1 MIKIQ
6 LLDYKYDN
14 FSNNLVNFN
23 NVTSQSTWVI
33 DNLGK
38 ASITTGGSSTRYLTP
53 ATGNLTKGLQ
63 YEASV
68 TISGYSGTGGDIG
81 FSSAGSETG
90 TSMGNGNNL
99 KRTSDGTSTYAFTA
113 GASEGLKILAQSTA
127 GGTVTASVTQR
138 GGINWNESVVGDLDV
153 GDSDDFPLAM
163 SFSVADARNLNTRT
177 GTYSKT
183 FKIPATKNN
192 NKILKSSYNEG
203 YYLETNTISNQKQC
217 RIEVDNN
224 LSIVGILQVT
234 AIGKSTEPLYYSCVF
249 YGNNVDWA
257 SSLNNKLLKDLS
269 VNSVEDGSGWDNLN
283 GRTGD
288 TGVSLQAN
296 RDSIMATWEV
306 DNAVYQTPFGG
317 TQVASTNPIVY
328 PIVGYGEN
336 NEGGADGRLQL
347 LKTKYDAVGGL
358 STQIGYDGWDSESPS
373 EAYPTPTPSMD
384 WRPAI
389 FIYDIVKQ
397 LFTQE
402 GYSIVS
408 NFINS
413 DLFKGITMLLPNFR
427 YNNVSQRITE
437 NSIYCSFQ
445 SGTGETGYV
454 GDYSVLTASTSAT
467 QDVWEELSVRW
478 DAQGNFITQEQSL
491 TYSDVYGEF
500 SIAEYGFYN
509 INMTGIGGWLQSV
522 CEGDSTRNE
531 VDYIR
536 IKCEVLTA
544 GETKW
549 KNIGNAYG
557 LPEDNNRYY
566 YSCSAFSPF
575 GFDFESLNIENQWLN
590 KNDKV
595 RFRTQY
601 RMGHADS
608 GPKTIGWDVYLY
620 GGTGVTA
627 APTAGQSGCNGAISI
642 EFQGEN
648 VEYGQT
654 FDLKNVIDSEST
666 QLGFLRGII
675 HAFNLQFTTD
685 TVSKIIYIE
694 PFNDFFKNQ
703 NEAVDWT
710 YKVDTSKS
718 QEDKW
723 VQSELKREL
732 IFKYKT
738 DSNDKVVEHR
748 GNTYWS
754 GILDEYPYREFLS
767 SEFEVGQ
774 SIFENPFFAG
784 SYNSRDG
791 QTYAGSAS
799 TLQTPIRANLW
810 GLCDTGAVPTQ
821 GSGCRPPKG
830 YNFTPRLVNYIKNH
844 YLANPTTPVRF
855 AAGVQVWGSNDLMA
869 MIPGYVSTYVTPIL
883 AYANS
888 IDAFTFSGNPR
899 QPLSYASVNQGTYN
913 FTNNSIGSP
922 TAFKGLYQTYYQS
935 MIEQIKANPRIK
947 TVYVNLKLTD
957 IMNLDLR
964 KLIYIEGYYY
974 RINRIIDYK
983 PNNNEITKVELVLWE
998 DKGYSPIDTSF
1009 NS

>member
-1 MIKIQ
+1 
-6 LLDYKYDN
+6 
-14 FSNNLVNFN
+14 
-23 NVTSQSTWVI
+23 
-33 DNLGK
+33 
-38 ASITTGGSSTRYLTP
+38 
-53 ATGNLTKGLQ
+53 
-63 YEASV
+63 
-68 TISGYSGTGGDIG
+68 
-81 FSSAGSETG
+81 
-90 TSMGNGNNL
+90 
-99 KRTSDGTSTYAFTA
+99 
-113 GASEGLKILAQSTA
+113 
-127 GGTVTASVTQR
+127 
-138 GGINWNESVVGDLDV
+138 
-153 GDSDDFPLAM
+153 
-163 SFSVADARNLNTRT
+163 
-177 GTYSKT
+177 
-183 FKIPATKNN
+183 
-192 NKILKSSYNEG
+192 
-203 YYLETNTISNQKQC
+203 
-217 RIEVDNN
+217 
-224 LSIVGILQVT
+224 
-234 AIGKSTEPLYYSCVF
+234 
-249 YGNNVDWA
+249 
-257 SSLNNKLLKDLS
+257 
-269 VNSVEDGSGWDNLN
+269 
-283 GRTGD
+283 
-288 TGVSLQAN
+288 
-296 RDSIMATWEV
+296 
-306 DNAVYQTPFGG
+306 
-317 TQVASTNPIVY
+317 
-328 PIVGYGEN
+328 
-336 NEGGADGRLQL
+336 
-347 LKTKYDAVGGL
+347 
-358 STQIGYDGWDSESPS
+358 
-373 EAYPTPTPSMD
+373 
-384 WRPAI
+384 
-389 FIYDIVKQ
+389 
-397 LFTQE
+397 
-402 GYSIVS
+402 
-408 NFINS
+408 
-413 DLFKGITMLLPNFR
+413 
-427 YNNVSQRITE
+427 
-437 NSIYCSFQ
+437 
-445 SGTGETGYV
+445 
-454 GDYSVLTASTSAT
+454 
-467 QDVWEELSVRW
+467 
-478 DAQGNFITQEQSL
+478 
-491 TYSDVYGEF
+491 
-500 SIAEYGFYN
+500 
-509 INMTGIGGWLQSV
+509 
-522 CEGDSTRNE
+522 
-531 VDYIR
+531 
-536 IKCEVLTA
+536 
-544 GETKW
+544 
-549 KNIGNAYG
+549 
-557 LPEDNNRYY
+557 
-566 YSCSAFSPF
+566 
-575 GFDFESLNIENQWLN
+575 
-590 KNDKV
+590 
-595 RFRTQY
+595 
-601 RMGHADS
+601 
-608 GPKTIGWDVYLY
+608 LY

-830 YNFTPRLVNYIKNH
+830 YNFTPRLVNYIKND
-844 YLANPTTPVRF
+844 YLANPITPVRF

-888 IDAFTFSGNPR
+888 IDAFTFSGIPR

>member
-1 MIKIQ
+1 MINIEI
-6 LLDYKYDN
+6 LDYKYDN
-14 FSNNLVNFN
+14 YSNNQVSFSLP
-23 NVTSQSTWVI
+23 TTIQTWDI
-33 DNLGK
+33 LNDSS
-38 ASITTGGSSTRYLTP
+38 ASIVTGGSSPRLLTP
-53 ATGNLTKGLQ
+53 VTGILADGIEYQ
-63 YEASV
+63 ISI
-68 TISGYSGTGGDIG
+68 TISDKTGAGDIG
-81 FSSAGSETG
+81 FSTLGGAGTANGIPITMRRATDGTTTGSFIATG
-90 TSMGNGNNL
+90 TQTARIFADNDAAGTISASIT
-99 KRTSDGTSTYAFTA
+99 RT
-113 GASEGLKILAQSTA
+113 
-127 GGTVTASVTQR
+127 
-138 GGINWNESVVGDLDV
+138 GGINWNESVAGSLDV
-153 GDSDDFPLAM
+153 GNSEDFPLSM
-163 SFSVADARNLNTRT
+163 NFSIADARNLNART

-192 NKILKSSYNEG
+192 NKIFKYAYNEG
-203 YYLETNTISNQKQC
+203 YNLRTNTISNQKQC
-217 RIEVDNN
+217 RIRVDDN
-224 LSIVGILQVT
+224 LTIVGLLQVT
-234 AIGKSTEPLYYSCVF
+234 AIGKATEPLYYSCIF
-249 YGNNVDWA
+249 YGNNVGWA
-257 SSLNNKLLKDLS
+257 SSLDNKLLKDLS
-269 VNSVEDGSGWDNLN
+269 VNSVEDGSGWDNIN

-288 TGVSLQAN
+288 TGIGLQAN
-296 RDSIMATWEV
+296 RDSIMATWDV
-306 DNAVYQTPFGG
+306 DDAVYQTPYGG
-317 TQVASTNPIVY
+317 SQAASTHPIVY

-347 LKTKYDAVGGL
+347 LKTRYDAGGG
-358 STQIGYDGWDSESPS
+358 SYTQIGYSGWDSASTQL
-373 EAYPTPTPSMD
+373 AYPTPIPSMD

-389 FIYDIVKQ
+389 FIYDIIKQ
-397 LFTQE
+397 LFKQE
-402 GYSIVS
+402 NYTIIS
-408 NFINS
+408 NFIET
-413 DLFKGITMLLPNFR
+413 DLFKGITMLLPNFK
-427 YNNVSQRITE
+427 YNNVSERIAE

-445 SGTGETGYV
+445 SGGSETGYV
-454 GDYSVLTASTSAT
+454 GDYSVLSSLTSAT
-467 QDVWEELSVRW
+467 QDVWESSNVTW

-522 CEGDSTRNE
+522 CEGTSTRNE

-536 IKCEVLTA
+536 IQCEVLTA

-557 LPEDNNRYY
+557 LPTDNSRYY
-566 YSCSAFSPF
+566 SSCAAFSPF
-575 GFDFESLNIENQWLN
+575 GFDFESLGIENQWLN

-595 RFRTQY
+595 RFKTQY
-601 RMGHADS
+601 RMGHANS
-608 GPKTIGWDVYLY
+608 GDKTIGWDVYLY

-627 APTAGQSGCNGAISI
+627 APTAGTSGCNGAISI

-666 QLGFLRGII
+666 QLGFLQGII

-685 TVSKIIYIE
+685 ITSRVVYIE
-694 PFNDFFKNQ
+694 PFNEFFKNQ
-703 NEAVDWT
+703 NEAIDWT
-710 YKVDTSKS
+710 YKVDESKS

-723 VQSELKREL
+723 VQSELKREI
-732 IFKYKT
+732 IFKYKA
-738 DSNDKVVEHR
+738 DSNDKVVEYR

-784 SYNSRDG
+784 CYNSRDG

-830 YNFTPRLVNYIKNH
+830 YNFTPRLVNYIKND
-844 YLANPTTPVRF
+844 YLANPVTPVRF

-869 MIPGYVSTYVTPIL
+869 MIPGYVSAYVTPIL

-888 IDAFTFSGNPR
+888 IDAFTFSGIPR